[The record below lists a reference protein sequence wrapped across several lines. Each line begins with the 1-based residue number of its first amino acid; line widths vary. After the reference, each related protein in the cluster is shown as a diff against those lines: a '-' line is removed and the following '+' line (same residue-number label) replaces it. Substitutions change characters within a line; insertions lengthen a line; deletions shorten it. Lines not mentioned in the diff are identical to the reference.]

1 MDSFLSYLE
10 KNCPGDD
17 AHNGLGD
24 PRPLLERCGTCEE
37 LYQEH
42 RKGVLE
48 EREKCAQIAMSE
60 PELEGPMP
68 IENAQAVERVGLATA
83 FRATVSLTKRMIADK
98 IRAQGIK
105 DPAASPQDPSPL
117 G

>member
-1 MDSFLSYLE
+1 MDNFLQYLE

-24 PRPLLERCGTCEE
+24 PRPLLERCGACEE

-48 EREKCAQIAMSE
+48 ERENCARIADNE
-60 PELEGPMP
+60 PALEGEMP
-68 IENAQAVERVGLATA
+68 PENIAAVERVGLEAA
-83 FRATVSLTKRMIADK
+83 FRATVALTKRLISGK
-98 IRAQGIK
+98 IRGQV
-105 DPAASPQDPSPL
+105 SE
-117 G
+117 

>member
-1 MDSFLSYLE
+1 MDSFLQYLE

-17 AHNGLGD
+17 AHSGYGD
-24 PRPLLERCGTCEE
+24 PRPLLDRCGFCCE
-37 LYQEH
+37 LYEEH

-60 PELEGPMP
+60 PEPEGPIP
-68 IENAQAVERVGLATA
+68 PENVAAVERVGLATA

-98 IRAQGIK
+98 IRAQ
-105 DPAASPQDPSPL
+105 DPEACPQDPSPR